1 MTKRVLIVDDEEN
14 IREMTRLA
22 LEAAG
27 YEVGEAANGLE
38 AFAIIGSDESWDA
51 VLLDQKMPGM
61 VGIEILRRLTV
72 MLPTTPVIMMTAYAS
87 VDLAVEAMK
96 LGATDFVRK
105 PMTPEILRNALKA
118 ALAKVLERH
127 HSKDCDRQQSAQV
140 TLNGFSVLRAADIL
154 DQAPQRPNERCFIV
168 RRPDGREQQVVV
180 EIDPDAVSAVEKVTN
195 DLPLGKSFWT
205 EQAEQFLRDFL
216 WNDGNSPATGR
227 LTLKGVEHQA
237 LAKAARKEAGK

>member
-1 MTKRVLIVDDEEN
+1 VPKRVLIVDDEEN

-22 LEAAG
+22 LEAVG
-27 YEVGEAANGLE
+27 YEVGEAGSGLE
-38 AFAIIGSDESWDA
+38 AFAVIGADESWDA

-61 VGIEILRRLTV
+61 VGTEVLRRLKV
-72 MLPTTPVIMMTAYAS
+72 MLPTAPVIMMTAYAS

-118 ALAKVLERH
+118 AVAKVPEH
-127 HSKDCDRQQSAQV
+127 HQSKYSGREQSTQV

-154 DQAPQRPNERCFIV
+154 DRAPQRPNERCFIV

-180 EIDPDAVSAVEKVTN
+180 EIHPDAVSAVEKVTN
-195 DLPLGKSFWT
+195 DLPLGEAFWT

-216 WNDGNSPATGR
+216 WNDGSAPATGR
-227 LTLKGVEHQA
+227 LTLKGVEHEA

>member
-1 MTKRVLIVDDEEN
+1 MPKRVLIVDDEEN

-22 LEAAG
+22 LEAVG
-27 YEVGEAANGLE
+27 YEVGAAGGGLE
-38 AFAIIGSDESWDA
+38 AFAVIGADESWDA

-61 VGIEILRRLTV
+61 VGIEVLRRLKV
-72 MLPTTPVIMMTAYAS
+72 MLPTAPVVMMTACAS

-105 PMTPEILRNALKA
+105 PMTPEILRNALKS
-118 ALAKVLERH
+118 ALAKVR
-127 HSKDCDRQQSAQV
+127 KQSAQV

-154 DQAPQRPNERCFIV
+154 DRAPQRPNERCFIV

-180 EIDPDAVSAVEKVTN
+180 EIHPDAVSAVEKVTN
-195 DLPLGKSFWT
+195 DLPLSKGFWT

-216 WNDGNSPATGR
+216 WNDGDAPATGR
-227 LTLKGVEHQA
+227 LTLKGVEHEA